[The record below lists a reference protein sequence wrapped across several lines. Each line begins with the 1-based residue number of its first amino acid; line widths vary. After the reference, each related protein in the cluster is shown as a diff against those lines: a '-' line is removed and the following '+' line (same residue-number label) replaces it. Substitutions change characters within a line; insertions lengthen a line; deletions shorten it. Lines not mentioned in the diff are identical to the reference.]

1 MKPILVFFV
10 ALATLAACQQGE
22 KGRSSK
28 PASSGRNGE
37 LLVVANDELWQG
49 PAGKWVRET
58 FSPPAPGLPQVEPI
72 FKVIRVKE
80 ADFKSLLYATRN
92 IIFLETKDTAAS
104 LKIVRDLWAAPQ
116 MVATLYGRNNDE
128 LRAFLDGKEMTLRRT
143 FLDRELEG
151 IGQRLKTTSQPVP
164 AGLKTW
170 GLDFVLPRGFAQGG
184 STEGVFVWWS
194 RGKRSDQGLLVY
206 RYPRRNQI
214 QPDPL
219 EALVKRDSITQQNVP
234 GDREGSYM
242 IVERDYPPFAEYL
255 DVGGNLAL
263 TIRSLWK
270 THNDFMGGPFQQVI
284 LPSEDG
290 KWWIVL
296 DAFVYAP
303 EIPKRP
309 LTLETEGILR
319 SARIFQAQ

>member
-1 MKPILVFFV
+1 
-10 ALATLAACQQGE
+10 
-22 KGRSSK
+22 
-28 PASSGRNGE
+28 
-37 LLVVANDELWQG
+37 
-49 PAGKWVRET
+49 
-58 FSPPAPGLPQVEPI
+58 
-72 FKVIRVKE
+72 
-80 ADFKSLLYATRN
+80 
-92 IIFLETKDTAAS
+92 
-104 LKIVRDLWAAPQ
+104 
-116 MVATLYGRNNDE
+116 
-128 LRAFLDGKEMTLRRT
+128 
-143 FLDRELEG
+143 
-151 IGQRLKTTSQPVP
+151 
-164 AGLKTW
+164 
-170 GLDFVLPRGFAQGG
+170 
-184 STEGVFVWWS
+184 
-194 RGKRSDQGLLVY
+194 
-206 RYPRRNQI
+206 
-214 QPDPL
+214 
-219 EALVKRDSITQQNVP
+219 
-234 GDREGSYM
+234 M

>member
-1 MKPILVFFV
+1 MKIFLNFLLVFSLV
-10 ALATLAACQQGE
+10 ACQQGE
-22 KGRSSK
+22 KKGTSK

-37 LLVVANDELWQG
+37 LLVVANDELWLG

-58 FSPPAPGLPQVEPI
+58 FSPPAPGLPQAEPI
-72 FKVIRVKE
+72 FKVVRVKE

-92 IIFLETKDTAAS
+92 IVFLQKKDTAAS
-104 LKIVRDLWAAPQ
+104 LKIARDVWAAPQ
-116 MVATLYGRNNDE
+116 LVATFYGKDNNE
-128 LRAFLDGKEMTLRRT
+128 LLAFLAGKELTLRRT

-151 IGQRLKTTSQPVP
+151 IGQRLKSTAQPLP
-164 AGLKTW
+164 KELKAW
-170 GLDFVLPRGFAQGG
+170 GLDFVLPRGFAQSG
-184 STEGVFVWWS
+184 STPDVFVWWS

-206 RYPRRNQI
+206 RYPRNNQV

-219 EALVKRDSITQQNVP
+219 QVLELRDSITQRNVP

-242 IVERDYPPFAEYL
+242 VVERDYPPFAEYL
-255 DVGGNLAL
+255 DLGGTLAL

-270 THNDFMGGPFQQVI
+270 THGDFMGGPFQQVI

-290 KWWIVL
+290 KWWYVL

-309 LTLETEGILR
+309 LTLETEGVLR
-319 SARIFQAQ
+319 SARVGAP